1 MPRPINCIG
10 MKVDAYILNTS
21 VVGDSFFLAPV
32 HPPRYES
39 LWSGEFD
46 SRPDV
51 EDPIDLNTAS
61 PWKMNPRIADLGT
74 GEVTKSKLGVYLHWC
89 LPKTFRLGKADA
101 DSPQELEAAGPVH
114 YDAVPDRWLIF
125 RHIAESQP
133 ETPALEIFLVESNKV
148 RRVSDILNEGGDPHS
163 VSSPFIDRSSTA
175 EKQVQTVLGQV
186 SRLPQDWSGVDNDPA
201 SHHSPLTVLGSG
213 NPLFADFMPHNSA
226 VFSFH
231 DDLTKEGG
239 EPGSIESANVNY
251 SVYGFFAKQALK
263 LESDSRSEASTPISV
278 CWGSLYSIHYQRDIA
293 PSKIKAA
300 EKAKLFS
307 DKQPLAVGN
316 DVMDAC
322 FALLRGSSPEEASMA
337 EAFESLKS
345 DASLQQSNSQLD
357 RAPTASVN
365 FKGSHGGYRWR
376 IKKKENKDT
385 SLSSLSFSQP
395 QQPNG
400 PTAEQKGVLLQLNI
414 MQDYLD
420 ALCRRKRYMRHL
432 VFCEWWK
439 HRSLIGATGTL
450 SVQRRSQC
458 TSRAKQLLEEMQS
471 LTLLISSAESH
482 LQSVLDESVTYGP
495 FEKEETSKFFSHTDP
510 AFVLRDMGS
519 GWPENWDSDPTTI
532 ETESFNSWLNANTEA
547 LKKWA
552 EATTFVK
559 GGAPIT
565 KARIPDLWEDITKH
579 NGLRQLPSELR
590 QSLTNTMLAFTKE
603 IAAESPGENVL
614 IQNPSWKECCWD
626 GQPWLPVFVD
636 WEVEYVNIP
645 SSMWQLKY
653 DDNGSVHYG
662 LDSDQKLSDLK
673 LGSRT
678 FSGRS
683 ILQPNGQKLIL
694 GLLDMMHRTVPG
706 ASGESDVVKPLAE
719 RFLNGQNLTFGRL
732 DGFTD
737 HLLTLCQGAHAIP
750 MREGSSTPGE
760 EIFADGESLEI
771 FYGGPTD
778 LSSGGLDVTPYG
790 TYHEGLSYET
800 LTSTDAVDDNDRFFR
815 PVTHGQARLTQ
826 FKIVDRF
833 GQVICAHDPR
843 PEQPKETLY
852 PHFGSALLC
861 EPDSDASPNTAL
873 TTSSSENE
881 ADDCEWFQL
890 SPRINQDARL
900 HAAFLSD
907 DHSSGI
913 QPPAEDDNVVFAW
926 LLVNFHNQSIQV
938 YDKNRT
944 FKGEAILPSG
954 PHQSVHWHSLVGG
967 DMSSDILPHMMRD
980 EHDFRLQARLDKVDI
995 SALKGTKQSMSLDD
1009 LIASMSHAPFIIG
1022 LWKTIVAAQDH
1033 IQAPPAQQFA
1043 QFPSALVGRPVA
1055 LAHLGL
1061 GIELATPPM
1070 KSQAYADY
1078 AEGESDSITGS
1089 GLSGTAGDEEL
1100 TRYDFGIKLGDMLGH
1115 QDGLIGYFIPPE
1127 GDEVWS
1133 IVTDYAV
1140 DDASFPNVRHSG
1152 DAPPLTVSP
1161 SYPPVLSS
1169 GTSAPFNISDEAGNY
1184 QKRKAEGL
1192 QSSLVTVLFDPFLPI
1207 HVRSGILPAAQAQL
1221 NRDETDRDLQ
1231 NLGVWFRSG
1240 PVIIGSRG
1248 SDPVTSQDGKMRI
1261 QVIDDGK
1268 DTKGPLVPVHT
1279 MSTTTSGAEWQW
1291 VQPVMD
1297 ETGGRE
1303 NIDALTGDVRYV
1315 HLGVTNPL
1323 KEGFDTTVGADDEK
1337 AREDDVEVAVALDGY
1352 LLLRPNKKKSN

>member
-1 MPRPINCIG
+1 
-10 MKVDAYILNTS
+10 
-21 VVGDSFFLAPV
+21 
-32 HPPRYES
+32 
-39 LWSGEFD
+39 
-46 SRPDV
+46 
-51 EDPIDLNTAS
+51 
-61 PWKMNPRIADLGT
+61 
-74 GEVTKSKLGVYLHWC
+74 
-89 LPKTFRLGKADA
+89 
-101 DSPQELEAAGPVH
+101 
-114 YDAVPDRWLIF
+114 
-125 RHIAESQP
+125 
-133 ETPALEIFLVESNKV
+133 
-148 RRVSDILNEGGDPHS
+148 
-163 VSSPFIDRSSTA
+163 
-175 EKQVQTVLGQV
+175 LGQV

-213 NPLFADFMPHNSA
+213 NPLFADFIPQNSA

-231 DDLTKEGG
+231 DDLTKEDG

-251 SVYGFFAKQALK
+251 SVYGFFAKEALQ
-263 LESDSRSEASTPISV
+263 LASTSSSEASTSISV
-278 CWGSLYSIHYQRDIA
+278 CWGSLYSVHYQRDVA

-300 EKAKLFS
+300 DKAKLFS
-307 DKQPLAVGN
+307 DKQPVAVGN

-322 FALLRGSSPEEASMA
+322 VALLRGSSPEEASMA

-357 RAPTASVN
+357 RASTAATS
-365 FKGSHGGYRWR
+365 FKGTHGGYRWH
-376 IKKKENKDT
+376 IKKKEDKGA
-385 SLSSLSFSQP
+385 SFGSLSFAQA
-395 QQPNG
+395 QQPSV
-400 PTAEQKGVLLQLNI
+400 PTTEQKGVLRQLNT
-414 MQDYLD
+414 MQNYLD
-420 ALCRRKRYMRHL
+420 ALCRRKRYTRHL

-439 HRSLIGATGTL
+439 HRSLIGGHDTL
-450 SVQRRSQC
+450 SVERRSQC
-458 TSRAKQLLEEMQS
+458 IARAKRLLEEMQS

-482 LQSVLDESVTYGP
+482 LLAVLDKSVSHGP

-519 GWPENWDSDPTTI
+519 GWPENWDANPTTI
-532 ETESFNSWLNANTEA
+532 ETESFNSWLDTNAEA
-547 LKKWA
+547 LKKWIDT
-552 EATTFVK
+552 TTFVK
-559 GGAPIT
+559 DGAPTT
-565 KARIPDLWEDITKH
+565 KARIPDLWEQINNH

-590 QSLTNTMLAFTKE
+590 QSVTNTMLAFTKE
-603 IAAESPGENVL
+603 IAAERPGENVL

-626 GQPWLPVFVD
+626 GQPWLPLFVD

-645 SSMWQLKY
+645 SNMWQLRY
-653 DDNGSVHYG
+653 DDDGSVQYG

-706 ASGESDVVKPLAE
+706 ASGESDAVKSLAE
-719 RFLNGQNLTFGRL
+719 KFLKGQNLTFGRL

-737 HLLTLCQGAHAIP
+737 HLLTLGQGAHAIP
-750 MREGSSTPGE
+750 MKEGSSTPGE
-760 EIFADGESLEI
+760 EIFANRESLEI
-771 FYGGPTD
+771 FYGGPRD

-800 LTSTDAVDDNDRFFR
+800 LTSADAVDEKNRFFQ

-826 FKIVDRF
+826 FKLVDRF

-852 PHFGSALLC
+852 PHIGSALLC
-861 EPDSDASPNTAL
+861 EPDSDASPNTAFA
-873 TTSSSENE
+873 TSSSENE

-900 HAAFLSD
+900 HAAFLCD
-907 DHSSGI
+907 EDSSGT
-913 QPPAEDDNVVFAW
+913 QSVTEGDNAVFAW
-926 LLVNFHNQSIQV
+926 LLINFHNQSIQV

-954 PHQSVHWHSLVGG
+954 PNQSVHWHSLIGG

-995 SALKGTKQSMSLDD
+995 STLKGYKQPISLDD
-1009 LIASMSHAPFIIG
+1009 LITSMSHAPFIIG

-1070 KSQAYADY
+1070 QSQAYADY

-1089 GLSGTAGDEEL
+1089 GLSETTEDEEL
-1100 TRYDFGIKLGDMLGH
+1100 TRYEFGIKLGDMLGH
-1115 QDGLIGYFIPPE
+1115 QDGLIGYFTPPE
-1127 GDEVWS
+1127 ADEAWN

-1140 DDASFPNVRHSG
+1140 DDASLPNVRHSG

-1169 GTSAPFNISDEAGNY
+1169 GTSEPFNISDVAGDY
-1184 QKRKAEGL
+1184 QKRKAEAL
-1192 QSSLVTVLFDPFLPI
+1192 QSSLVTVLLDPFLPI
-1207 HVRSGILPAAQAQL
+1207 HIRSGILPAAQAQL
-1221 NRDETDRDLQ
+1221 NRDEIERDLQ

-1248 SDPVTSQDGKMRI
+1248 SDPVSSQDGKMRI
-1261 QVIDDGK
+1261 QVIGDGK

-1297 ETGGRE
+1297 ETGRKE
-1303 NIDALTGDVRYV
+1303 NINALTGEVRYV
-1315 HLGVTNPL
+1315 HLGVTKPL
-1323 KEGFDTTVGADDEK
+1323 KEGFDATVGADDEK
-1337 AREDDVEVAVALDGY
+1337 AREDDIEVAVALDGY
-1352 LLLRPNKKKSN
+1352 LLLRPNTKKDS